1 MWTIAKKEWRLLVR
15 DPRAGI
21 ILLAMPFIFILVL
34 GLSLGEGFGQKPD
47 ERMRI
52 SLVDLD
58 RGYVEPAEQIKR
70 ALTQFVQTP
79 CPDGMLSALNPHA
92 LAALTAV
99 HAREALRF
107 PQETWAKVVQRDL
120 AETAGIRV
128 EMIPTRE
135 EAERLV
141 RSSKRSAILVF
152 GPEFSK
158 HVHASSFLADG
169 LNPFYRDG
177 VKLAELDAFLLR
189 DPTQMTAA
197 SINEQVAQV
206 SLLRVILPWMIGR
219 AFEKL
224 GQPSFMSM
232 LAEEVPGGKFLP
244 REMKASLGS
253 GVQAALK
260 RLFPKYELTGKTWAA
275 LTKS

>member
-1 MWTIAKKEWRLLVR
+1 MAMWTIAKKEWRLLLR

-47 ERMRI
+47 ERMRV

-58 RGYVEPAEQIKR
+58 QGYVEPVELLKGTVAR
-70 ALTQFVQTP
+70 FAQTP
-79 CPDGMLSALNPHA
+79 CPDAMPFALDPHA
-92 LAALTAV
+92 LAGLTLARAQQALV
-99 HAREALRF
+99 F

-128 EMIPTRE
+128 EVIATRE

-141 RSSKRSAILVF
+141 TSSKRAAILVF

-158 HVHASSFLADG
+158 QVHASSFLAEG

-177 VKLAELDAFLLR
+177 VKLAELDAELLK
-189 DPTQMTAA
+189 DPTQLTAA
-197 SINEQVAQV
+197 SIGEQVAQV
-206 SLLRVILPWMIGR
+206 SLLRVILPWMIAR
-219 AFEKL
+219 AFENIAH
-224 GQPSFMSM
+224 PSSM
-232 LAEEVPGGKFLP
+232 TTLTEKIPARTVLAGG
-244 REMKASLGS
+244 RSASL
-253 GVQAALK
+253 
-260 RLFPKYELTGKTWAA
+260 RR
-275 LTKS
+275 